1 MTPSQYGKAGLF
13 RSLHAP
19 GDPIVLAN
27 AWDVVSAR
35 ITEAAGVAAVATTSA
50 GVAWSLGVPDGD
62 RLDRVRAV
70 EAIARIV
77 AAVDIPVTADI
88 ESGYAPDASRVG
100 ETIRGVLGAG
110 AVGVNIEDGLYAG
123 DSPLRDAADQ
133 AKRII
138 AARRAADLAQIPLFI
153 NARIDTYLRDVGDPA
168 ARLAHTL
175 ARASAYLDAGA
186 DGIFVPGVT
195 DAAVLIE
202 LTTRIAAPVNVM
214 VGSGSPTVG
223 ELTALGIARIS
234 LGSSLASAAYGLAQR
249 AVREA
254 LETGSYSTLD
264 GSVSY
269 SELNAL
275 LARR

>member
-1 MTPSQYGKAGLF
+1 VTSSQYGKAGLF
-13 RSLHAP
+13 RSLHTR
-19 GDPIVLAN
+19 GDPIVLTN
-27 AWDVVSAR
+27 AWDVASAR

-50 GVAWSLGVPDGD
+50 GVAWSLGVSDGD

-70 EAIARIV
+70 EAIARIA
-77 AAVDIPVTADI
+77 AAVDVPVTADI
-88 ESGYAPDASRVG
+88 ESGYAPDASGVG
-100 ETIRGVLGAG
+100 ETIRGVLAAG
-110 AVGVNIEDGLYAG
+110 AVGVNIEDGLYRRLAT
-123 DSPLRDAADQ
+123 
-133 AKRII
+133 
-138 AARRAADLAQIPLFI
+138 ARRSRTGQADHRSTPGRRSRTDPAVHQRP
-153 NARIDTYLRDVGDPA
+153 RIDTYLRDVGDPA

-175 ARASAYLDAGA
+175 ACASAYLDAGA

-202 LTTRIAAPVNVM
+202 LTTRIAAPMNVM
-214 VGSGSPTVG
+214 VGSGSPTLG
-223 ELTALGIARIS
+223 ELTALGVARIS

-254 LETGSYSTLD
+254 LETGSYSALD

-269 SELNAL
+269 GELNAL